1 MAIRKIRTGDDPV
14 LRKISRPV
22 EEVNDRIIQ
31 IIDDMVDTLHNIGN
45 GIGLA
50 APQIGILRRIIVID
64 IGEGIIELINPEIL
78 EERGSQID
86 IEGCLSLPDRSG
98 NVERPFYVKVKG
110 LNRKGEEVIIEGEDI
125 LARVLCH
132 EIDHLNGILFI
143 DKIIEE

>member
-1 MAIRKIRTGDDPV
+1 MAIRNIRTDDDHV

-22 EEVNDRIIQ
+22 EEINDRVIQ
-31 IIDDMVDTLHNIGN
+31 IIDDMADTMYDTGH

-50 APQIGILRRIIVID
+50 APQIGILRRIVIID
-64 IGEGIIELINPEIL
+64 IGEGIVELINPEIV
-78 EERGSQID
+78 EQDGSCID
-86 IEGCLSLPDRSG
+86 VEGCLSLPERSG
-98 NVERPFYVKVKG
+98 DVERPFYVKVKA
-110 LNRKGEEVIIEGEDI
+110 LNREGEEFYIEGEEI